1 MENSRATRLV
11 IFIHSMGGGGAERVA
26 ANLANYWAQK
36 GWEITVVT
44 LASQSVDFYTLHPAV
59 KRIAL
64 NLASESRSL
73 GTALWQN
80 VRRVIALRQTLRQI
94 RPDVAL
100 GMMTTAN
107 VLLALA
113 VFGLGIPAIGS
124 ERIHPPQAPLSPL
137 WERLRRQ
144 TYGRLQAVAVL
155 TRETGQWLKEHTNA
169 TRIAVIPNPIPWP
182 LPAHEPI
189 VKPDSV
195 CRPGRKVLLAV
206 GRLEVQ
212 KGFDW
217 LIDAFSA
224 LATKYPEWDLVILGE
239 GSLRATLEKQ
249 VQTSGLARRVFLPG
263 RVGNVGDWYERANLY
278 VMSSRFEGFPNS
290 LGEAMAYGLPAVSFD
305 CETGPR
311 DIIRHETDGLLVPAG
326 DTQGLV
332 ATLDRLMGDAAL
344 RRRLATRAVEARER
358 FALEKIASRWEALFE
373 ACMRDS

>member
-124 ERIHPPQAPLSPL
+124 EHIHP
-137 WERLRRQ
+137 R
-144 TYGRLQAVAVL
+144 
-155 TRETGQWLKEHTNA
+155 
-169 TRIAVIPNPIPWP
+169 
-182 LPAHEPI
+182 
-189 VKPDSV
+189 KP
-195 CRPGRKVLLAV
+195 R
-206 GRLEVQ
+206 
-212 KGFDW
+212 
-217 LIDAFSA
+217 
-224 LATKYPEWDLVILGE
+224 
-239 GSLRATLEKQ
+239 
-249 VQTSGLARRVFLPG
+249 
-263 RVGNVGDWYERANLY
+263 
-278 VMSSRFEGFPNS
+278 
-290 LGEAMAYGLPAVSFD
+290 
-305 CETGPR
+305 
-311 DIIRHETDGLLVPAG
+311 
-326 DTQGLV
+326 
-332 ATLDRLMGDAAL
+332 
-344 RRRLATRAVEARER
+344 
-358 FALEKIASRWEALFE
+358 
-373 ACMRDS
+373 